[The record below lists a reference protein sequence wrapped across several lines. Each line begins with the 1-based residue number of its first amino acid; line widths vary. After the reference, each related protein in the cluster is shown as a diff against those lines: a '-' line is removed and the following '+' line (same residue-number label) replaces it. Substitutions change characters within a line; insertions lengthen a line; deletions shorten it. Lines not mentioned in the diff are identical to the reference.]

1 MDKEKLTYARGGRDW
16 PYSDHLRELLASFE
30 ACFVLFSDP
39 TPGKMDRGADDPLA
53 MAITQWQF
61 VFIFIFSLIFHNGL
75 VPCSLL
81 GVLPSCLLGAVDFQ
95 NMKTS

>member
-1 MDKEKLTYARGGRDW
+1 MPEEAGIDR

-61 VFIFIFSLIFHNGL
+61 VFIFIFSLD
-75 VPCSLL
+75 
-81 GVLPSCLLGAVDFQ
+81 LPRWLGALLTPGSVT
-95 NMKTS
+95 KLPLGSS